1 VRTELRSAAGYPDE
15 KMYSYDHV
23 PVLDPEDIS
32 DAVMYLLSTSY
43 HVNVS
48 VLLLLLLLLLSDSD
62 CVISSSLF
70 CIIDN

>member
-48 VLLLLLLLLLSDSD
+48 VLMLLLSNLD
-62 CVISSSLF
+62 CVIHCF
-70 CIIDN
+70 FIVFYCR